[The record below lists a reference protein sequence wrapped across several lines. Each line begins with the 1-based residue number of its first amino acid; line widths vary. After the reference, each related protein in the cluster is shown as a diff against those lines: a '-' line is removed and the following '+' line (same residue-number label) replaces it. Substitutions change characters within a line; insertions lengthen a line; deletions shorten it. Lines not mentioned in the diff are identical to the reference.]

1 MPRGV
6 NPYDEGRLQGRNV
19 ASANSSNIVSP
30 GIVTDGLVL
39 HLDAGNYNSYP
50 IAGTAWYDL
59 MGIGNNVTL
68 TNGPVYARDGGGS
81 ISFDG
86 TNDYADFFAPNLGTT
101 TTVEMWCKIGAGYSN
116 KMFFGWLRYDVWCS
130 GGNIGFN
137 TAASDLRGIS
147 SATVT
152 ALGLVNNW
160 KHYIFEMRSDVSY
173 TNNKIYINTSS
184 QTLTQLLGTENTN
197 NRTFNSGNGRIA
209 IWRNDLNTNFI
220 MPMNLA
226 SFRVYNRALTQ
237 AEIEQ
242 NFSASRARF
251 GI

>member
-1 MPRGV
+1 MAVYAGPEV
-6 NPYDEGRLQGRNV
+6 
-19 ASANSSNIVSP
+19 
-30 GIVTDGLVL
+30 VTNGLVFA
-39 HLDAGNYNSYP
+39 LDAGNTQSYP
-50 IAGTAWYDL
+50 GSGTAWTDL
-59 MGIGNNVTL
+59 SENRNAVTL
-68 TNGPVYARDGGGS
+68 ANGPTFSSTDRGNIV
-81 ISFDG
+81 FDG
-86 TNDYADFFAPNLGTT
+86 SNDHADFFAPNLGTT
-101 TTVEMWCKIGAGYSN
+101 ATVEMWCKIGASYSN
-116 KMFFGWLRYDVWCS
+116 KMFFGWLLYDVWCS

-137 TAASDLRGIS
+137 TASSDLIGIS

-184 QTLTQLLGTENTN
+184 QTLTQLLGTENAG

-209 IWRNDLNTNFI
+209 VWRNNLSFC

-237 AEIEQ
+237 AEIQQ
-242 NFSASRARF
+242 NFNALRGRF

>member
-1 MPRGV
+1 MAVYAGP
-6 NPYDEGRLQGRNV
+6 E
-19 ASANSSNIVSP
+19 
-30 GIVTDGLVL
+30 IVTNGLVL
-39 HLDAGNYNSYP
+39 ALDAGNTQSYP
-50 IAGTAWYDL
+50 GSGTAWTDL
-59 MGIGNNVTL
+59 SENRNAVTL
-68 TNGPVYARDGGGS
+68 ANGPTFSSTDRGNIA
-81 ISFDG
+81 FDG
-86 TNDYADFFAPNLGTT
+86 TDDYADFFAPNLGTT

-137 TAASDLRGIS
+137 TAASDLIGIS

-152 ALGLVNNW
+152 ALGLANNW

-184 QTLTQLLGTENTN
+184 QTLTQLLGAENTG

-237 AEIEQ
+237 AEIQQ
-242 NFSASRARF
+242 NFNALRGRF